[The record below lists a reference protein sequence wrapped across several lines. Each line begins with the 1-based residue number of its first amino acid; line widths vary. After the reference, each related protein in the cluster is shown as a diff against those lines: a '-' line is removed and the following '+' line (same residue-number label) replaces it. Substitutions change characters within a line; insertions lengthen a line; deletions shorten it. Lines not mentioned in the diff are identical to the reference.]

1 MKIALGLV
9 VRELNEKVNILM
21 FLENAKKYNHTIDE
35 VIIAY
40 SESYDEA
47 LAEKIEEHSELKL
60 LKINHCHE
68 LTYQLKEKG
77 LDDELIKN
85 LIYSDVYDEYG
96 LIPYGKNRNNVLIQG
111 IVDQMDV
118 LFFVDDDVR
127 PSVLIK
133 NGTRIQEVE
142 IDFFGEHLEH
152 LKDDIYVT
160 SSDYSGY
167 YIVPPMRFNNR
178 EYLIRGLQKGAMFN
192 KSFVYDHGYLTVDKF
207 ENRSVSKTDKVLG
220 GNLAMRLK
228 IFNDILPFFSS
239 IYTVRGESYLTRGED
254 TLLGL
259 TIDDV
264 EDKFFLD
271 IDVKIFHDT
280 FEDFPTAPCIMKDKS
295 VKDRF
300 FYACMGWIGRNPFLN
315 WLLERNLQ
323 EYYERTRKALV
334 IGAPAIAEHL
344 NDRRFY
350 LLPEALDQAY
360 LNLDKMIV
368 EYYQLRNNW
377 REFMKYMK

>member
-1 MKIALGLV
+1 MKIALGLT
-9 VRELNEKVNILM
+9 VRNLNENVNILN

-35 VIIAY
+35 VIIVY
-40 SESYDEA
+40 SGSYDED
-47 LAEKIEEHSELKL
+47 LADKIEEYTQLKL

-68 LTYQLKEKG
+68 LTYRLKENG
-77 LDDELIKN
+77 LDEDLIKD
-85 LIYSDVYDEYG
+85 LIYSDIYDEHG
-96 LIPYGKNRNNVLIQG
+96 LIPYGKNRHNVLIQA
-111 IVDQMDV
+111 IVDKMDV
-118 LFFVDDDVR
+118 LFFVDDDVK
-127 PSVLIK
+127 PSVLIE
-133 NGTRIQEVE
+133 NGTRILEVE
-142 IDFFGEHLEH
+142 IDFFSEHLNYLEG
-152 LKDDIYVT
+152 DVYVT

-167 YIVPPMRFNNR
+167 YIVPPMRFKNM

-192 KSFVYDHGYLTVDKF
+192 KSFVYEHGYLTVDKF

-220 GNLAMRLK
+220 GNLAMRLE

-239 IYTVRGESYLTRGED
+239 VYEVRGKHYLTRGED

-259 TIDDV
+259 DINNI

-280 FEDFPTAPCIMKDKS
+280 FDDFPTAPCIMKDQS

-315 WLLERNLQ
+315 WLLERNLE

-344 NDRRFY
+344 DDRRFY

-368 EYYQLRNNW
+368 KYYKLRNNW

>member
-1 MKIALGLV
+1 MKIALGLI
-9 VRELNEKVNILM
+9 VRKLNEKVNILN
-21 FLENAKKYNHTIDE
+21 FLENSKKYDHTIDE

-47 LAEKIEEHSELKL
+47 LAEKIEEYAQLKL

-68 LTYQLKEKG
+68 LTYRLKEIG
-77 LDDELIKN
+77 LDNELIN
-85 LIYSDVYDEYG
+85 DLIYSDFYDEYG
-96 LIPYGKNRNNVLIQG
+96 LVPYGKNRNNVLIQA
-111 IVDQMDV
+111 IVDKMDV
-118 LFFVDDDVR
+118 LFFVDDDVK

-133 NGTRIQEVE
+133 NGTEIKEIE
-142 IDFFGEHLEH
+142 IDFFEEH
-152 LKDDIYVT
+152 LKYLKGEIYVT

-167 YIVPPMRFNNR
+167 YIVPPMRFKNM

-192 KSFVYDHGYLTVDKF
+192 KSFVNVHGYLTVDKY

-220 GNLAMRLK
+220 GNLAMRLD
-228 IFNDILPFFSS
+228 IFNDILPFFSGV
-239 IYTVRGESYLTRGED
+239 YEVRGEHYLTRGED

-259 TIDDV
+259 TIDKVDH
-264 EDKFFLD
+264 KFFLD

-280 FEDFPTAPCIMKDKS
+280 FDDFPTAPCIMKDQL

-315 WLLERNLQ
+315 WLLERDLE

-344 NDRRFY
+344 EDRRFY
-350 LLPEALDQAY
+350 LLPEALDQSY

-368 EYYQLRNNW
+368 KYYKLRNNW
-377 REFMKYMK
+377 REFMNYMK